1 MVRVTLVLLL
11 LLWSSIAHAERRVA
25 LVIGNGTYAKVP
37 NLDNP
42 KNDVAAMAEMFR
54 AAGFDKVVRGN
65 DLGVTAMR
73 RALRDFSDTAH
84 DADIAVVFFAG
95 HGIEVSGINYLI
107 PTDAILEQ
115 DIDAPDEAVPL
126 DRVSEILEPA
136 RRLRLIILDACR
148 NNPFVRSMRRTLA
161 TRTVRSGYGEI
172 DERSL
177 PPNTLVAYAQR
188 AGATADD
195 GGGANSPYT
204 TALLNHLPTPG
215 LDIELALR
223 RVRDDVLKATRNKQ
237 EPFKYGSLGGAEIA
251 LVPTK
256 EPQQAAT
263 PPNLAIDYDKEM
275 EVTFWNAVKDSKSKD
290 LLQTY
295 LDRYPSGNF
304 AGLAKT
310 LTYQLE
316 KESPTANP
324 ADNKAAEEKTPAQLS
339 EVERAWDRTKDSTN
353 IGALE
358 AFSAR
363 FNGTYYADL
372 ARLLIEELKQQQM
385 GIARPAPPN
394 SRTPAFDG
402 NWIASAD
409 CPYYQRNPPY
419 SVQFEILISN
429 GLLHGEHGKKGKPGW
444 RALDGKIKPSGS
456 ASIHEQGITGAQVTI
471 KAGDLYSFYLSG
483 QFDETRGTGKRLS
496 GRDCRYTFIK
506 K

>member
-1 MVRVTLVLLL
+1 MVRVALVLLL

-42 KNDVAAMAEMFR
+42 KNDVAAMAEMFK

-84 DADIAVVFFAG
+84 DADIAVVFYAG
-95 HGIEVSGINYLI
+95 HGIEVSGTNYLI
-107 PTDAILEQ
+107 PIDATLEQ

-204 TALLNHLPTPG
+204 TALLKHLPTPG

-223 RVRDDVLKATRNKQ
+223 RVRDEVLKATRNKQ
-237 EPFKYGSLGGAEIA
+237 EPFKYGSLGGAEIP
-251 LVPTK
+251 LVPTM
-256 EPQQAAT
+256 ELQQAAT
-263 PPNLAIDYDKEM
+263 PPKLAIDYDKEM

-304 AGLAKT
+304 AGLA
-310 LTYQLE
+310 
-316 KESPTANP
+316 
-324 ADNKAAEEKTPAQLS
+324 
-339 EVERAWDRTKDSTN
+339 
-353 IGALE
+353 
-358 AFSAR
+358 
-363 FNGTYYADL
+363 
-372 ARLLIEELKQQQM
+372 
-385 GIARPAPPN
+385 
-394 SRTPAFDG
+394 
-402 NWIASAD
+402 
-409 CPYYQRNPPY
+409 
-419 SVQFEILISN
+419 
-429 GLLHGEHGKKGKPGW
+429 
-444 RALDGKIKPSGS
+444 
-456 ASIHEQGITGAQVTI
+456 
-471 KAGDLYSFYLSG
+471 
-483 QFDETRGTGKRLS
+483 
-496 GRDCRYTFIK
+496 
-506 K
+506 